1 MAGNW
6 ARSIIMIFGVIL
18 VVITIVLTFYIFFS
32 AAKFQNHWLLE
43 KSYEMYQKQEK
54 FTKMLSFLAL
64 LSTITWWSSYVL
76 VKFIEKDYMI
86 FDQRWLLDSTINVI
100 LAIVI
105 ILIMLTYR
113 NRTYKK
119 FFMDNVIKIFLYE
132 YVMIFIFGIMYA
144 SIITYVFE
152 ISNVLF

>member
-1 MAGNW
+1 
-6 ARSIIMIFGVIL
+6 MIFGVIL

-113 NRTYKK
+113 NHTYKK

>member
-1 MAGNW
+1 
-6 ARSIIMIFGVIL
+6 MIFGVIL
-18 VVITIVLTFYIFFS
+18 VVITIILTFYIFFS
-32 AAKFQNHWLLE
+32 AAKFQNHYLLE
-43 KSYEMYQKQEK
+43 KSYEMHQKQEK

-86 FDQRWLLDSTINVI
+86 FDERWLLDSTINVI

-113 NRTYKK
+113 NHTYKK

-144 SIITYVFE
+144 SIITYIFE
-152 ISNVLF
+152 ISHVLF

>member
-1 MAGNW
+1 
-6 ARSIIMIFGVIL
+6 MIFGVIL
-18 VVITIVLTFYIFFS
+18 VIITIILTFYIFFS
-32 AAKFQNHWLLE
+32 AAKFQNHYLLE

-54 FTKMLSFLAL
+54 FTKMLSCLAF

-76 VKFIEKDYMI
+76 VKFIEKDFMI
-86 FDQRWLLDSTINVI
+86 FDQRWILGSSINVI
-100 LAIVI
+100 LTIVI
-105 ILIMLTYR
+105 ILIMLAYR
-113 NRTYKK
+113 NHTYKK